1 MTMITP
7 GIYTS
12 GPKDTLVTKDVYR
25 EDVLAAA
32 NTYKEN
38 PAELDSATS
47 YLTDAN
53 VSPKTITDALKDAI
67 KSTSTGNKL
76 DMSVL
81 KRRLEKSL
89 NIPGNIND
97 LSNSTKNE
105 LFKGL
110 EDMTGLKGLKVAY
123 NGVESAIKGYDSLN
137 ASGIVGVLNALA
149 GESGVL
155 SLFDLDAEAAGLRY
169 FLGLATD
176 WGLVD
181 LVDDIIK
188 KMKDSDDLN
197 EMLEELAIRAAKNGN
212 FSSCKS
218 LCEKMGH
225 GRTYAIM
232 DDIIGSFMASYQIG
246 ANETRA
252 YNTIGNEFLAFF
264 NWISPAWDH
273 DPVEADLV
281 SLRYYIKA
289 TAGMREVLSHTAKY
303 LPAGAADSVRQQ
315 QYTAVVKES
324 FPDLVDL

>member
-1 MTMITP
+1 MSMITP

-25 EDVLAAA
+25 EDVLTAA

-38 PAELDSATS
+38 PVELDSATS

-89 NIPGNIND
+89 NIPGTISD
-97 LSNSTKNE
+97 LSNSTKND

-110 EDMTGLKGLKVAY
+110 EDMTGMKGLKVAY
-123 NGVESAIKGYDSLN
+123 NGIESAIKGYESDN

-149 GESGVL
+149 GDSGVL

-188 KMKDSDDLN
+188 KMQDSDDLN

-212 FSSCKS
+212 FTSCKS

-225 GRTYAIM
+225 DRTYAIM
-232 DDIIGSFMASYQIG
+232 DDIIGSFVASYQIG
-246 ANETRA
+246 ASETRA
-252 YNTIGNEFLAFF
+252 YNIIGAEFLAFF
-264 NWISPAWDH
+264 NWISPNWDH
-273 DPVEADLV
+273 DTAETELI

-289 TAGMREVLSHTAKY
+289 TAGMREVLAHTTKY
-303 LPAGAADSVRQQ
+303 IPAGAAESVRQQ
-315 QYTAVVKES
+315 QLSAVVKES
-324 FPDLVDL
+324 FPDLTDL